1 MVPGSEQGGGQ
12 IIKALTLGVGRRRW
26 KIILLER
33 ETERQRE
40 SIPTQLRTKFMTEM
54 IIKRREERGQRGTIC
69 VGSSLSL

>member
-40 SIPTQLRTKFMTEM
+40 SIPAHSS
-54 IIKRREERGQRGTIC
+54 GQN
-69 VGSSLSL
+69 L